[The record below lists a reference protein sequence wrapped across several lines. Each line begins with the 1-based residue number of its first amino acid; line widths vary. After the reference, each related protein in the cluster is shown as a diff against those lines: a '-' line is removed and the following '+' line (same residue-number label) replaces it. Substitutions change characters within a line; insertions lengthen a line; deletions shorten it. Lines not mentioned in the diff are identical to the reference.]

1 MEIMHTG
8 KKKKK
13 CNSELKEIVLRRL
26 VYKKMHKLWFLKEA
40 FWTIILTDI
49 AFGICNTESRVLIV
63 VTLDIL
69 KNS

>member
-8 KKKKK
+8 KKKY
-13 CNSELKEIVLRRL
+13 NSKLRDCFKEVS
-26 VYKKMHKLWFLKEA
+26 VQNMHKLWFLKEA
-40 FWTIILTDI
+40 FWTIILTSI
-49 AFGICNTESRVLIV
+49 AFGICNTESRVLFV